1 MDAKLDE
8 KMDLT
13 QAEHRTQIRELLMR
27 MGGLSLAA
35 QRSTISYN
43 RLSRILRGWVQARP
57 EDIAKLSAYLKGQL

>member
-1 MDAKLDE
+1 MDE
-8 KMDLT
+8 KLEVWMDLT

-35 QRSTISYN
+35 QRSAISYN

-57 EDIAKLSAYLKGQL
+57 VDIEKLAAYLKGQL